1 MGIANVP
8 LCPCFFWFF
17 LVVFQEQ
24 ALPIVMKPSPSLTI
38 IFCSPK
44 AYFCM
49 PPKLSRFPPVFS
61 SRKFQLLTF
70 RLCVREFQKKLVHG
84 AGSRIWGPGHVA
96 VSTPFDARLSH
107 HSGDWLS
114 TCTGGWLTVEVLSI
128 SECCSLFNWFPC
140 LKIYHSLKILKM
152 KKLEPTDRR
161 VLYKDR

>member
-1 MGIANVP
+1 MLVSSTHSVRLSLLCIMDAIFFARHGNCKCPTLP
-8 LCPCFFWFF
+8 LLFLIF

-24 ALPIVMKPSPSLTI
+24 AFPIVMKPSPSLTI

-70 RLCVREFQKKLVHG
+70 HLCVREFQKKLVHR

-107 HSGDWLS
+107 QSGDWLS
-114 TCTGGWLTVEVLSI
+114 TCAGG
-128 SECCSLFNWFPC
+128 
-140 LKIYHSLKILKM
+140 
-152 KKLEPTDRR
+152 
-161 VLYKDR
+161 